1 MERPSSEQ
9 IRAYY
14 DEWAERE
21 WHRFDRRPA
30 DRVNL
35 EIHRRFLARL
45 VQPGDRVLEV
55 GAGPGRFTIE
65 LAHLRARITVTDIS
79 PRQLE
84 LNVQKVAEAGEE
96 RAVDSRRLA
105 DVADLSVFE
114 SGTFDVATAYG
125 GPLSYLFERA
135 GDGLAELLRV
145 TRIGG
150 VVAFSV
156 MSRWGTLHRFL
167 DSVVQVG
174 GIGHAVEYAAV
185 VKTGDLTGEAARVGG
200 MSLLH
205 ECHLF
210 TWDEVAQ
217 LVTEQP
223 CHLIDASA
231 SNFLSLRNDEVLSGL
246 SPNEW
251 SEFIDWE
258 EAACRSKG
266 CLGGGTHIL
275 VALRKGG

>member
-1 MERPSSEQ
+1 MERPSGHQ

-45 VQPGDRVLEV
+45 IQPGDRVLEV
-55 GAGPGRFTIE
+55 GAGPGRFTIQ
-65 LAHLRARITVTDIS
+65 LAQLGALVTVTDIS

-84 LNVQKVAEAGEE
+84 LNVEKVAEAGQEQ
-96 RAVDSRRLA
+96 AVKFRQQA
-105 DVADLSVFE
+105 DVADLSAFE
-114 SGTFDVATAYG
+114 TGSFDVTTAYG

-135 GDGLAELLRV
+135 GTGLDELLRV
-145 TRIGG
+145 TRTGG
-150 VVAFSV
+150 AVAFSV

-167 DSVVQVG
+167 
-174 GIGHAVEYAAV
+174 EAAV
-185 VKTGDLTGEAARVGG
+185 QLSRTGLVTESETIVKAGDLTGEAARVDG
-200 MSLLH
+200 MSLPH
-205 ECHLF
+205 ECHMF
-210 TWDEVAQ
+210 TWEEIEQ
-217 LVTEQP
+217 LLTGRQ
-223 CHLIDASA
+223 CQLIDAAA
-231 SNFLSLRNDEVLSGL
+231 SNFLSVRNDEFLNEL
-246 SPNEW
+246 SPDEW
-251 SEFIDWE
+251 AAFIDWE

-275 VALRKGG
+275 VALRKSG